1 MTTVSFQPT
10 AHDQP
15 YPESPCNVDALID
28 LPGYGPVVKV
38 TGRGITPREALA
50 KAARLVNHDAVRPT
64 DTPAAY
70 TVDSATDTTRAYAVS
85 DGICACVDY
94 VKRAHRLHAYCVHT
108 LAVDFYARL
117 SESL

>member
-1 MTTVSFQPT
+1 LTLESLLTTELGKAVASQDDT
-10 AHDQP
+10 L
-15 YPESPCNVDALID
+15 AL
-28 LPGYGPVVKV
+28 
-38 TGRGITPREALA
+38 ALA